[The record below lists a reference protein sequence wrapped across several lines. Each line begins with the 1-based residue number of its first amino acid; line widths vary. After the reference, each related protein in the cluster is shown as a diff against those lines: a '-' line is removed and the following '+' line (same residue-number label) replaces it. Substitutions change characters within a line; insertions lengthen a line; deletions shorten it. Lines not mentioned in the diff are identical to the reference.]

1 MTIPKRRRIIDR
13 KALGAGLADLA
24 AGSASDGKVLEL
36 LKDVLAGGRAEV
48 RRRFESESATG
59 ADVVAANSFL
69 MDQLLRSLHDFAAT
83 HVYPL
88 ANPTT
93 GEQLSIVATGGYGR
107 GEMAPYSD
115 IDLLFLVPYKR
126 TPHT

>member
-13 KALGAGLADLA
+13 KALGTGLEDLA
-24 AGSASDGKVLEL
+24 AGPASDGRVLDL
-36 LKDVLAGGRAEV
+36 LKDALAGGHAEV

-69 MDQLLRSLHDFAAT
+69 MDQLLRSLHDFAVT

-88 ANPTT
+88 ANPTP
-93 GEQLSIVATGGYGR
+93 GEQLAIVATGGYGR
-107 GEMAPYSD
+107 SEMAPYSD
-115 IDLLFLVPYKR
+115 IDLLFLVP
-126 TPHT
+126 